1 MAQVKKSGVREA
13 ILEAA
18 FDLFS
23 RRGYTPT
30 TMAHIAKDANMTVA
44 NIYVYFDSKLAIL
57 YALYRPWLNTQ
68 LAALAESTRKF
79 RTPRT
84 RLRRIFIGL
93 WGDIPAADHSFAN
106 ALIEALAAVPEGA
119 GKSTNYLKEVEDFLS
134 SLMAESLPPSRTYL
148 LRDDLLSNI
157 LWMAFDGFVINRRIG
172 DTRNIETIADMM
184 VDMVLGESDA
194 PPEKPATQS
203 RKDTAAS
210 KKRSASA
217 S

>member
-1 MAQVKKSGVREA
+1 MAQVKKSGVKEA

-68 LAALAESTRKF
+68 LASLAESTRKF
-79 RTPRT
+79 RTPRS
-84 RLRRIFIGL
+84 RLRRIFIGI

-119 GKSTNYLKEVEDFLS
+119 GKSTNFLKEVEQFIS
-134 SLMAESLPPSRTYL
+134 ELMAESLPAERHYL
-148 LRDDLLSNI
+148 LKDDLLSNVV
-157 LWMAFDGFVINRRIG
+157 WMAFDGFVINRRIG

-184 VDMVLGESDA
+184 VDMVLGENESA
-194 PPEKPATQS
+194 PARRSVAGRTPAGTKKQAS
-203 RKDTAAS
+203 TPAA
-210 KKRSASA
+210 
-217 S
+217 